1 MGGDD
6 DRLCHSAVGQRGA
19 DCQRGPARRVHP
31 SLGGEGSGASSGTVS
46 SFGQR
51 EAARRL
57 VAALPGVQSVQCDL
71 SVQLPTESVRDD
83 GHIERAA
90 QRALDWNR
98 KVPGNVQA
106 HVRDAWIELTG
117 LAATALQREAAE
129 DAVRHVTGVR
139 GVTNAIC
146 LAPIVAPFIIR
157 QNIEAALGRHAA
169 RSAQHLEISID
180 AGVVTVR
187 GQVDCSADREAVL
200 GAARSTPGVTTVH
213 DALQVGERGHA
224 FSANR

>member
-1 MGGDD
+1 MTDFAIQ
-6 DRLCHSAVGQRGA
+6 RAANAALIASAALQ
-19 DCQRGPARRVHP
+19 
-31 SLGGEGSGASSGTVS
+31 GASTRVWVERGVARLSGTVS
-46 SFGQR
+46 SFGQC

-90 QRALDWNR
+90 QRALDWNT

-117 LAATALQREAAE
+117 LVATALQREAAE

-224 FSANR
+224 FSANQ